1 MKKTILLSL
10 MASSLLAE
18 DDGVF
23 MSVGY
28 QIGEAAQ
35 MVKNTGE
42 IQKVSNA
49 YENLNNLL
57 TRYNELKQT
66 ASSTNSSTAQAVD
79 NLKESAS
86 RLKTTPNTANQ
97 AVSSALSSAVAM
109 WQVIASNLANNSL
122 PTDKYNEINTISQS
136 LQNTL
141 ENKNTANNNITI
153 ENDYEQLLTQA
164 STIISTLQ
172 SQCPGIDGG
181 NGKPWGI
188 NASGNACNIF
198 GSTFSAIN
206 SMINSAKKAAEQARR
221 TAPEGPN
228 QQSAFNSMINSAKK
242 AAEQARRTAPEGPN
256 QQSAF
261 TDADFTKNL
270 NQVSSVINDT
280 ISYLKGDNLAT
291 IYNTLQKTPDSK
303 GFHSLVS
310 RSSYSYSLNETK
322 YSEFQTT
329 TKEFGHN
336 PFRSVGLINSQSN
349 NGAMNGVG
357 VQLGYKQFFGKNKFF
372 GIRYYAFFDYNHA
385 YIKSNFFNSAS
396 NVFTYGA
403 GSDLLLNFINGGS
416 DKNRKVSFGIFGGI
430 ALAGTTWLNNQSANL
445 KITNSA
451 YSAKIN
457 NTNFQF
463 LFNTG
468 LRLQGIHHGV
478 ELGVKIPTINTN
490 YYSFMGAKL
499 AFRRLYSV
507 YFNYVLAY

>member
-10 MASSLLAE
+10 MVSSLLAE

-66 ASSTNSSTAQAVD
+66 ASNTNSSTAQAID
-79 NLKESAS
+79 NLKESAN
-86 RLKTTPNTANQ
+86 RLKTAPNTANQ
-97 AVSSALSSAVAM
+97 AVSSALSSAVGM
-109 WQVIASNLANNSL
+109 WQVIASNLANGTL
-122 PTDKYNEINTISQS
+122 PTSEYEKLKATSQS

-141 ENKNTANNNITI
+141 ENKNTANNNTTI
-153 ENDYEQLLTQA
+153 GNDYDQLLTQA
-164 STIISTLQ
+164 STIINTLQ
-172 SQCPGIDGG
+172 SQCPKIDGG

-198 GSTFSAIN
+198 GNTFNAIN
-206 SMINSAKKAAEQARR
+206 SMIDSAKKAAAESRR
-221 TAPEGPN
+221 TNDPSQDA
-228 QQSAFNSMINSAKK
+228 
-242 AAEQARRTAPEGPN
+242 N

-261 TDADFTKNL
+261 TDANFTKNL

-280 ISYLKGDNLAT
+280 ISYLKGENLET
-291 IYNTLQKTPDSK
+291 IYNTLQKTPGSK
-303 GFHSLVS
+303 GFQGLVS
-310 RSSYSYSLNETK
+310 RSSYSYSLNETQ

-329 TKEFGHN
+329 TKEFGNN

-372 GIRYYAFFDYNHA
+372 GIRYYTFFDYNHA

-403 GSDLLLNFINGGS
+403 GSDLLLNLINGGS
-416 DKNRKVSFGIFGGI
+416 NQNRKISFGIFGGI
-430 ALAGTTWLNNQSANL
+430 ALAGTTWLNSQFVNL
-445 KITNSA
+445 KTTTSIYN
-451 YSAKIN
+451 AKIN

>member
-66 ASSTNSSTAQAVD
+66 ASNTDSSTAQAID

-109 WQVIASNLANNSL
+109 WQVIASNLANGTL

-141 ENKNTANNNITI
+141 ENKNTANNNTTI
-153 ENDYEQLLTQA
+153 GNDYDQLLTQA
-164 STIISTLQ
+164 STIINTLQ

-198 GSTFSAIN
+198 GDTFNAIT
-206 SMINSAKKAAEQARR
+206 SMIDSAKKAAAESRR
-221 TAPEGPN
+221 TNDPSQN
-228 QQSAFNSMINSAKK
+228 
-242 AAEQARRTAPEGPN
+242 TN

-261 TDADFTKNL
+261 TDANFTKNL

-280 ISYLKGDNLAT
+280 ISYLKGENLAT
-291 IYNTLQKTPDSK
+291 IYNTLQKTPGSK
-303 GFHSLVS
+303 GFQSLVS
-310 RSSYSYSLNETK
+310 RSSYSYSLNETQ

-329 TKEFGHN
+329 TKEFGNN

-416 DKNRKVSFGIFGGI
+416 DKNRKISFGIFGGI
-430 ALAGTTWLNNQSANL
+430 ALAGTTWLNSQFVNL
-445 KITNSA
+445 KTTTSIYN
-451 YSAKIN
+451 AKIN

>member
-1 MKKTILLSL
+1 
-10 MASSLLAE
+10 MASSLFAE
-18 DDGVF
+18 NDGVF

-28 QIGEAAQ
+28 QIGEAVQ
-35 MVKNTGE
+35 QVKNTGE

-66 ASSTNSSTAQAVD
+66 ASNTNSSTTQAIN

-86 RLKTTPNTANQ
+86 RLKTTPNSANQ
-97 AVSSALSSAVAM
+97 AVSSALSSAVGM
-109 WQVIASNLANNSL
+109 WQVIASNLASGTL
-122 PTDKYNEINTISQS
+122 PTSEYNQINAISQL

-141 ENKNTANNNITI
+141 ENKNNDLTI
-153 ENDYEQLLTQA
+153 ANDYDQLLGQA
-164 STIISTLQ
+164 KTIISTLQ

-198 GSTFSAIN
+198 GNTFNAIT
-206 SMINSAKKAAEQARR
+206 SMIDSAKKAAAESRR
-221 TAPEGPN
+221 TDPSQGAN
-228 QQSAFNSMINSAKK
+228 Q
-242 AAEQARRTAPEGPN
+242 P
-256 QQSAF
+256 SAF
-261 TDADFTKNL
+261 TNPDFTKNL

-303 GFHSLVS
+303 GFQSLVS
-310 RSSYSYSLNETK
+310 RSSYSYSLNETQ

-430 ALAGTTWLNNQSANL
+430 ALAGTTWLNSQLVNL
-445 KITNSA
+445 KTTTSIYN
-451 YSAKIN
+451 AKIN

-468 LRLQGIHHGV
+468 LRLQGIHHGI

-499 AFRRLYSV
+499 AYRRLYSV

>member
-10 MASSLLAE
+10 MVSPLLAE
-18 DDGVF
+18 NDGVF

-28 QIGEAAQ
+28 QIGEAVQ
-35 MVKNTGE
+35 QVKNTGE

-66 ASSTNSSTAQAVD
+66 ASSTDSSTAQAID
-79 NLKESAS
+79 NLKESTS
-86 RLKTTPNTANQ
+86 RLKTTPNNANQ
-97 AVSSALSSAVAM
+97 AVSSALSSAVGM
-109 WQVIASNLANNSL
+109 WQVIASNLANGTLS
-122 PTDKYNEINTISQS
+122 TSEYNKINATSQL

-141 ENKNTANNNITI
+141 ENKNNDLTI
-153 ENDYEQLLTQA
+153 ANDYDHLLEQA
-164 STIISTLQ
+164 KTIINTLQ

-198 GSTFSAIN
+198 GNTFNAIN
-206 SMINSAKKAAEQARR
+206 SMIDSAKKAAAQSRR
-221 TAPEGPN
+221 TDPENPN
-228 QQSAFNSMINSAKK
+228 Q
-242 AAEQARRTAPEGPN
+242 P
-256 QQSAF
+256 SAF
-261 TDADFTKNL
+261 TNADFTKNL

-291 IYNTLQKTPDSK
+291 IYNTLQKTPNSK
-303 GFHSLVS
+303 GFQGLVS

-322 YSEFQTT
+322 YSQFQTT
-329 TKEFGHN
+329 TKEFGNN
-336 PFRSVGLINSQSN
+336 PFRSVGLINSQSD

-396 NVFTYGA
+396 NVFTYGT

-430 ALAGTTWLNNQSANL
+430 ALAGTTWLNSQFVNL
-445 KITNSA
+445 KTTTSIYN
-451 YSAKIN
+451 AKIN

-499 AFRRLYSV
+499 AYRRLYSV

>member
-1 MKKTILLSL
+1 MKKTILLPL
-10 MASSLLAE
+10 MVSSLLAE
-18 DDGVF
+18 NDGVF

-28 QIGEAAQ
+28 QIGEAVQ
-35 MVKNTGE
+35 QVKNTGE

-66 ASSTNSSTAQAVD
+66 ATNTNSSTTQAIN

-86 RLKTTPNTANQ
+86 RLKTTPNNANQ
-97 AVSSALSSAVAM
+97 AVSSALSSAVGM
-109 WQVIASNLANNSL
+109 WQVIASNLASGTL
-122 PTDKYNEINTISQS
+122 STSEYDKINAISQL

-141 ENKNTANNNITI
+141 ENKNTANNNTTI
-153 ENDYEQLLTQA
+153 DNDYDQLLTQA
-164 STIISTLQ
+164 STIINTLQ

-198 GSTFSAIN
+198 GNTFNAIN
-206 SMINSAKKAAEQARR
+206 SMIDSAKKAAEQARR
-221 TAPEGPN
+221 TSPENPN
-228 QQSAFNSMINSAKK
+228 Q
-242 AAEQARRTAPEGPN
+242 P
-256 QQSAF
+256 SAF
-261 TDADFTKNL
+261 TNADFNKNL

-310 RSSYSYSLNETK
+310 RSSYSYSINETQ

-468 LRLQGIHHGV
+468 LRLQGIHHGI

-499 AFRRLYSV
+499 AYRRLYSL
-507 YFNYVLAY
+507 YLNYVLAY

>member
-10 MASSLLAE
+10 MVSSLLAE

-66 ASSTNSSTAQAVD
+66 ASKTDSSTAQAID

-86 RLKTTPNTANQ
+86 RLKTTPNSANQ
-97 AVSSALSSAVAM
+97 AVSSALSSAVGM
-109 WQVIASNLANNSL
+109 WQVIASNLANGTL

-141 ENKNTANNNITI
+141 EKKNDLTI
-153 ENDYEQLLTQA
+153 GNDYDQLLTQA
-164 STIISTLQ
+164 STIINTLQ

-198 GSTFSAIN
+198 GNTFNAIN
-206 SMINSAKKAAEQARR
+206 SMIDSAKKAAAESRR
-221 TAPEGPN
+221 TDPEKP
-228 QQSAFNSMINSAKK
+228 
-242 AAEQARRTAPEGPN
+242 
-256 QQSAF
+256 SAF
-261 TDADFTKNL
+261 TNADFNKNL
-270 NQVSSVINDT
+270 NEVSSVINDT

-303 GFHSLVS
+303 GFQSLVS
-310 RSSYSYSLNETK
+310 RSSYSYSLNETQ

-329 TKEFGHN
+329 TKEFGLN

-357 VQLGYKQFFGKNKFF
+357 VQLGYKQFFGQNKFF

-416 DKNRKVSFGIFGGI
+416 DKNRKISFGIFGGI
-430 ALAGTTWLNNQSANL
+430 ALAGTTWLNSQFVNL
-445 KITNSA
+445 KTTTSIYN
-451 YSAKIN
+451 AKIN

>member
-18 DDGVF
+18 NDGVF

-28 QIGEAAQ
+28 QIGEAVQ

-66 ASSTNSSTAQAVD
+66 ASNTDSSTAQAIN

-97 AVSSALSSAVAM
+97 AVSSALSSAVGM

-122 PTDKYNEINTISQS
+122 STSEYEKLKATSQL

-141 ENKNTANNNITI
+141 ENKNDDLKI
-153 ENDYEQLLTQA
+153 ENDYDHLLTQA
-164 STIISTLQ
+164 STIINTLQ

-188 NASGNACNIF
+188 NASGNACTIF
-198 GSTFSAIN
+198 GNTFNAIN
-206 SMINSAKKAAEQARR
+206 SMIDSAKKAAEQARR
-221 TAPEGPN
+221 TDPESPN
-228 QQSAFNSMINSAKK
+228 QQSAFNN
-242 AAEQARRTAPEGPN
+242 
-256 QQSAF
+256 
-261 TDADFTKNL
+261 ADFNKNL

-280 ISYLKGDNLAT
+280 ISYLKGDNLET
-291 IYNTLQKTPDSK
+291 IYNAIQKTPNSK
-303 GFHSLVS
+303 GFQSLVS
-310 RSSYSYSLNETK
+310 RSSYSYSLNETQ
-322 YSEFQTT
+322 YSQFQTT

-372 GIRYYAFFDYNHA
+372 GIRYYGFFDYNYA

-468 LRLQGIHHGV
+468 FKASRDPSWH
-478 ELGVKIPTINTN
+478 
-490 YYSFMGAKL
+490 
-499 AFRRLYSV
+499 
-507 YFNYVLAY
+507 

>member
-66 ASSTNSSTAQAVD
+66 ASNTDSSTAQAID
-79 NLKESAS
+79 NLKESAN

-122 PTDKYNEINTISQS
+122 SASEYEKLKATSQL

-141 ENKNTANNNITI
+141 ENKNTANNNTTI
-153 ENDYEQLLTQA
+153 ENDYDQLLTQA
-164 STIISTLQ
+164 STIINTLQ

-198 GSTFSAIN
+198 GNTFNAIT
-206 SMINSAKKAAEQARR
+206 SMIDSAKKAAAQSRR
-221 TAPEGPN
+221 TNDPSQG
-228 QQSAFNSMINSAKK
+228 
-242 AAEQARRTAPEGPN
+242 TN

-261 TDADFTKNL
+261 TDANFTKNL

-280 ISYLKGDNLAT
+280 ISYLKGENLAT
-291 IYNTLQKTPDSK
+291 IYNTLQKTPGSK
-303 GFHSLVS
+303 GFQSLVS
-310 RSSYSYSLNETK
+310 RSSYSYSLNETQ

-403 GSDLLLNFINGGS
+403 GSDLLLNLINGGS
-416 DKNRKVSFGIFGGI
+416 NQNRKISFGIFGGI
-430 ALAGTTWLNNQSANL
+430 ALAGTTWLNSQFVNL
-445 KITNSA
+445 KTTTSIYN
-451 YSAKIN
+451 AKIN

>member
-10 MASSLLAE
+10 MASSLFAE
-18 DDGVF
+18 DDGAY

-28 QIGEAAQ
+28 QIGEATQ
-35 MVKNTGE
+35 MVENTGE

-66 ASSTNSSTAQAVD
+66 ASNTNSSTAQAID

-86 RLKTTPNTANQ
+86 RLKTTPNSANQ
-97 AVSSALSSAVAM
+97 AVSSALSSAVGM
-109 WQVIASNLANNSL
+109 WQVIASNLANGTLS
-122 PTDKYNEINTISQS
+122 TDKYNEINAISQV

-141 ENKNTANNNITI
+141 EKKNDLTI
-153 ENDYEQLLTQA
+153 GNDYDQLLTQA

-198 GSTFSAIN
+198 GNTFSAIT
-206 SMINSAKKAAEQARR
+206 SMIDSAKKAAADARR
-221 TAPEGPN
+221 TDPESP
-228 QQSAFNSMINSAKK
+228 S
-242 AAEQARRTAPEGPN
+242 

-261 TDADFTKNL
+261 TNADFNKNL

-291 IYNTLQKTPDSK
+291 IYNTLQKTPGSK
-303 GFHSLVS
+303 GFQSLVS
-310 RSSYSYSLNETK
+310 RSSYSYSLNETQ
-322 YSEFQTT
+322 YSQFQTT

-372 GIRYYAFFDYNHA
+372 GIRYYGFFDYNYA

-499 AFRRLYSV
+499 AYRRLYSL
-507 YFNYVLAY
+507 YLNYVLAY

>member
-1 MKKTILLSL
+1 MKKTILLPL

-18 DDGVF
+18 NDGVF

-28 QIGEAAQ
+28 QIGEAVQ
-35 MVKNTGE
+35 QVKNTGE

-66 ASSTNSSTAQAVD
+66 ASNTNSSTAQAID

-97 AVSSALSSAVAM
+97 AVSSALSSAVGM

-122 PTDKYNEINTISQS
+122 PTSEYNKINAISQL

-141 ENKNTANNNITI
+141 ENKNTANNNTTI
-153 ENDYEQLLTQA
+153 GNDYEYLLTQA
-164 STIISTLQ
+164 KTIISTLQ

-198 GSTFSAIN
+198 GNTFSAIN
-206 SMINSAKKAAEQARR
+206 SMIDSAKKAAEQARR
-221 TAPEGPN
+221 TSPE
-228 QQSAFNSMINSAKK
+228 SL
-242 AAEQARRTAPEGPN
+242 N

-261 TDADFTKNL
+261 TNADFNKNL

-291 IYNTLQKTPDSK
+291 IYNTLQKMPDSK
-303 GFHSLVS
+303 GFQSLVS
-310 RSSYSYSLNETK
+310 RSSYSYSLNETQ

-336 PFRSVGLINSQSN
+336 PFRSVGLINSQIN

-430 ALAGTTWLNNQSANL
+430 ALAGTTWLNSQLVNL
-445 KITNSA
+445 KTTTSIYNAIVIPSTKPNILNSKLPPKSLAITPLEA
-451 YSAKIN
+451 W
-457 NTNFQF
+457 
-463 LFNTG
+463 
-468 LRLQGIHHGV
+468 V
-478 ELGVKIPTINTN
+478 
-490 YYSFMGAKL
+490 
-499 AFRRLYSV
+499 
-507 YFNYVLAY
+507 

>member
-1 MKKTILLSL
+1 MKKTILLPL

-18 DDGVF
+18 NDGVF

-66 ASSTNSSTAQAVD
+66 ASSTDSSTTQAID

-86 RLKTTPNTANQ
+86 RLKTAPNTANQ
-97 AVSSALSSAVAM
+97 AVSSALSSAVGM
-109 WQVIASNLANNSL
+109 WQVIASNLANGTL
-122 PTDKYNEINTISQS
+122 PTSEYNKINAISQL

-141 ENKNTANNNITI
+141 ENKNTANNNTTI
-153 ENDYEQLLTQA
+153 DNDYDQLLGQA

-172 SQCPGIDGG
+172 SQCPSIDGG

-198 GSTFSAIN
+198 GNTFSAIN
-206 SMINSAKKAAEQARR
+206 SMIDSAKKAAAESRR
-221 TAPEGPN
+221 TNDPSQGAN
-228 QQSAFNSMINSAKK
+228 QQSAFNN
-242 AAEQARRTAPEGPN
+242 
-256 QQSAF
+256 
-261 TDADFTKNL
+261 ADFNKNL

-280 ISYLKGDNLAT
+280 ISYLKGENLET
-291 IYNTLQKTPDSK
+291 IYNTLQKTPGSK
-303 GFHSLVS
+303 GFQGLVS
-310 RSSYSYSLNETK
+310 RSSYSYSLNQTQ

-416 DKNRKVSFGIFGGI
+416 DKNRKISFGIFGGI
-430 ALAGTTWLNNQSANL
+430 ALAGTTWLNSQFVNL
-445 KITNSA
+445 KTTTSIYN
-451 YSAKIN
+451 AKIN

-499 AFRRLYSV
+499 AYRRLYSV

>member
-1 MKKTILLSL
+1 MKKTILLPL

-18 DDGVF
+18 NDGVF

-28 QIGEAAQ
+28 QIGEAVQ
-35 MVKNTGE
+35 QVKNTGE

-66 ASSTNSSTAQAVD
+66 ASNTDSSTAQAID

-86 RLKTTPNTANQ
+86 RLKTTPNSANQ
-97 AVSSALSSAVAM
+97 AVSSALSSAVGM
-109 WQVIASNLANNSL
+109 WQVVASNLASGTL
-122 PTDKYNEINTISQS
+122 STSEYDKINAISQL

-153 ENDYEQLLTQA
+153 DNDYEQLLTQA

-188 NASGNACNIF
+188 NASGNACTIF
-198 GSTFSAIN
+198 GNTFNAIN
-206 SMINSAKKAAEQARR
+206 SMIDSAKKAAEQARR
-221 TAPEGPN
+221 T
-228 QQSAFNSMINSAKK
+228 S
-242 AAEQARRTAPEGPN
+242 PEGPN

-261 TDADFTKNL
+261 TNADFNKNL

-303 GFHSLVS
+303 GFQSLVS
-310 RSSYSYSLNETK
+310 RSSYSYSLNETQ
-322 YSEFQTT
+322 YSQFQTT

-336 PFRSVGLINSQSN
+336 PFRSVGLINSQIN

-445 KITNSA
+445 KTTTSA

-499 AFRRLYSV
+499 TYRRLYSL
-507 YFNYVLAY
+507 YLNYVLAY

>member
-1 MKKTILLSL
+1 MKKTILLPL
-10 MASSLLAE
+10 MVSSLLAE
-18 DDGVF
+18 NDGVF

-28 QIGEAAQ
+28 QIGEAVQ
-35 MVKNTGE
+35 QVKNTGE
-42 IQKVSNA
+42 IQKISNA

-66 ASSTNSSTAQAVD
+66 ASNTNSSTAQAIN

-86 RLKTTPNTANQ
+86 RLKTTPNSANQ
-97 AVSSALSSAVAM
+97 AVSSALSSAVGM
-109 WQVIASNLANNSL
+109 WQVIASNLANGTL
-122 PTDKYNEINTISQS
+122 PTSEYNKINAISQV

-141 ENKNTANNNITI
+141 ENKNNDLKI
-153 ENDYEQLLTQA
+153 ENDYDHLLTQA
-164 STIISTLQ
+164 STIINTLQ

-188 NASGNACNIF
+188 NASGNACAIF
-198 GSTFSAIN
+198 GNTFNAIN
-206 SMINSAKKAAEQARR
+206 SMISSAKKAATDARR
-221 TAPEGPN
+221 IAPEGPN
-228 QQSAFNSMINSAKK
+228 Q
-242 AAEQARRTAPEGPN
+242 PN
-256 QQSAF
+256 AF
-261 TDADFTKNL
+261 TNADFNKNL

-310 RSSYSYSLNETK
+310 RSSYSYSLNETQ
-322 YSEFQTT
+322 YSQFQTT

-416 DKNRKVSFGIFGGI
+416 DKNRKISFGIFGGI

-499 AFRRLYSV
+499 AYRRLYSV
-507 YFNYVLAY
+507 YLNYVLAY

>member
-1 MKKTILLSL
+1 MKKTILLPL

-18 DDGVF
+18 NDGVF

-28 QIGEAAQ
+28 QIGEAVQ
-35 MVKNTGE
+35 QVKNTGE

-66 ASSTNSSTAQAVD
+66 ASNTDSSTAQAID

-97 AVSSALSSAVAM
+97 AVSQALSSAVGM
-109 WQVIASNLANNSL
+109 WQVIASNLASGTL
-122 PTDKYNEINTISQS
+122 PTNKYNEINAISQL

-141 ENKNTANNNITI
+141 ENKNNELTI
-153 ENDYEQLLTQA
+153 GNDYEHLLTQA
-164 STIISTLQ
+164 RTIISTLQ

-198 GSTFSAIN
+198 GNTFNAIN
-206 SMINSAKKAAEQARR
+206 SMIDSAKKAAADARR
-221 TAPEGPN
+221 TSPESPN
-228 QQSAFNSMINSAKK
+228 Q
-242 AAEQARRTAPEGPN
+242 PN
-256 QQSAF
+256 AF
-261 TDADFTKNL
+261 TNADFNKNL

-303 GFHSLVS
+303 GFQSLVS
-310 RSSYSYSLNETK
+310 RSSYSYSLNETQ
-322 YSEFQTT
+322 YSQFQTT

-372 GIRYYAFFDYNHA
+372 GIRYYGFFDYNHA

-499 AFRRLYSV
+499 AYRRLYSV

>member
-10 MASSLLAE
+10 VASSLFAE
-18 DDGVF
+18 NDGVF

-42 IQKVSNA
+42 IQKLSDT
-49 YENLNNLL
+49 YENLDNLL

-66 ASSTNSSTAQAVD
+66 ATNTDSSTTQAIN
-79 NLKESAS
+79 NLKQSAD

-97 AVSSALSSAVAM
+97 AVSSALSSAVGM
-109 WQVIASNLANNSL
+109 WQVIASNLASGTL
-122 PTDKYNEINTISQS
+122 STSEYDKINAISQL

-141 ENKNTANNNITI
+141 ENKNNELTI
-153 ENDYEQLLTQA
+153 ANDYDQLLTQA
-164 STIISTLQ
+164 KTIITTLQ
-172 SQCPGIDGG
+172 SQCPGVDGG
-181 NGKPWGI
+181 NGTPWGI
-188 NASGNACNIF
+188 NTSGNACNIF
-198 GSTFSAIN
+198 GNTFNAIN
-206 SMINSAKKAAEQARR
+206 SMINSAKEAAAQSRR
-221 TAPEGPN
+221 TDPENPN
-228 QQSAFNSMINSAKK
+228 TPTAIN
-242 AAEQARRTAPEGPN
+242 
-256 QQSAF
+256 
-261 TDADFTKNL
+261 ADFTKNL

-280 ISYLKGDNLAT
+280 ISYLKGDNLET
-291 IYNTLQKTPDSK
+291 IYNTIQKSPNSK
-303 GFHSLVS
+303 GFQSLVS
-310 RSSYSYSLNETK
+310 RSSYSYSLNETQ
-322 YSEFQTT
+322 YSQFQTT

-336 PFRSVGLINSQSN
+336 PFRSVGLINSQTN

-416 DKNRKVSFGIFGGI
+416 DRNRKISFGIFGGI
-430 ALAGTTWLNNQSANL
+430 ALAGTTWLNSQFVNL
-445 KITNSA
+445 KTTTNI

-468 LRLQGIHHGV
+468 LRLQGIHHGI

-490 YYSFMGAKL
+490 YYSFLGAKL
-499 AFRRLYSV
+499 AYRRLYSV
-507 YFNYVLAY
+507 YLNYVLAY

>member
-10 MASSLLAE
+10 MVSSLLAE
-18 DDGVF
+18 DDGAF

-28 QIGEAAQ
+28 QIGEAVQ

-66 ASSTNSSTAQAVD
+66 ASNTDSSTAQAID
-79 NLKESAS
+79 NLEKSAS

-97 AVSSALSSAVAM
+97 AVSSALSSAVGM

-122 PTDKYNEINTISQS
+122 STSEYEKLKATSQL

-141 ENKNTANNNITI
+141 ENKNTADNNLTI
-153 ENDYEQLLTQA
+153 GNDYDQLLTQA
-164 STIISTLQ
+164 STIINTLQ

-188 NASGNACNIF
+188 NASGNACSIF
-198 GSTFSAIN
+198 GNTFSAIT
-206 SMINSAKKAAEQARR
+206 SMIDSAKKAAAEARR
-221 TAPEGPN
+221 TSPENPN
-228 QQSAFNSMINSAKK
+228 QQSASPVIDTN
-242 AAEQARRTAPEGPN
+242 
-256 QQSAF
+256 F
-261 TDADFTKNL
+261 TNNL
-270 NQVSSVINDT
+270 NQVSSVIEKT
-280 ISYLKGDNLAT
+280 ISYLKGDNLET
-291 IYNTLQKTPDSK
+291 IYNTIQKTPNSK
-303 GFHSLVS
+303 GFQSLVS
-310 RSSYSYSLNETK
+310 RSSYSYSLNETQ
-322 YSEFQTT
+322 YSQFQTT

-372 GIRYYAFFDYNHA
+372 GIRYYGFFDYNYA

-416 DKNRKVSFGIFGGI
+416 DRNRKVSFGIFGGI

-468 LRLQGIHHGV
+468 LRLQGIHHGI

-499 AFRRLYSV
+499 AYRRLYSL
-507 YFNYVLAY
+507 YLNYVLAY

>member
-10 MASSLLAE
+10 MVSSLLAE
-18 DDGVF
+18 NDGVF

-28 QIGEAAQ
+28 QIGEAVQ
-35 MVKNTGE
+35 QVKNTGE

-66 ASSTNSSTAQAVD
+66 ASNTNSSTAQAID

-97 AVSSALSSAVAM
+97 AVSSALSSAVGM
-109 WQVIASNLANNSL
+109 WQVVASNLANNSL
-122 PTDKYNEINTISQS
+122 PTNKYNEINAISQL

-141 ENKNTANNNITI
+141 ENKNNELTI
-153 ENDYEQLLTQA
+153 GNDYEHLLTQA

-188 NASGNACNIF
+188 NASGNACAIF
-198 GSTFSAIN
+198 GNTFSAIT
-206 SMINSAKKAAEQARR
+206 SMIDSAKKAAEQARR
-221 TAPEGPN
+221 TNPEGPN
-228 QQSAFNSMINSAKK
+228 QPS
-242 AAEQARRTAPEGPN
+242 T
-256 QQSAF
+256 F
-261 TDADFTKNL
+261 TNADFTKNL
-270 NQVSSVINDT
+270 NQVSSVIDDT

-303 GFHSLVS
+303 GFQGLVS

-322 YSEFQTT
+322 YSQFQTT

-336 PFRSVGLINSQSN
+336 PFRSVGLINSQIN

-430 ALAGTTWLNNQSANL
+430 ALAGTTWLNSQFVNL
-445 KITNSA
+445 KTTTSIYN
-451 YSAKIN
+451 AKIN

-499 AFRRLYSV
+499 AYRRLYSV
-507 YFNYVLAY
+507 YLNYVLAY

>member
-1 MKKTILLSL
+1 MKKTILLFL

-18 DDGVF
+18 NDGVF

-28 QIGEAAQ
+28 QIGEAVQ
-35 MVKNTGE
+35 QVKNTGE

-66 ASSTNSSTAQAVD
+66 ASNTNSSTAQAID

-86 RLKTTPNTANQ
+86 RLKTTPNSANQ
-97 AVSSALSSAVAM
+97 AVSSALSSAVGM
-109 WQVIASNLANNSL
+109 WQVIASNLASGTL
-122 PTDKYNEINTISQS
+122 PTNKYNEINAISQL

-141 ENKNTANNNITI
+141 ENKNNELTI
-153 ENDYEQLLTQA
+153 ENDYEHLLTQA

-188 NASGNACNIF
+188 NASGNACAIF
-198 GSTFSAIN
+198 GNTFNAIT
-206 SMINSAKKAAEQARR
+206 SMIDSAKKAAAEARR
-221 TAPEGPN
+221 TSPDN
-228 QQSAFNSMINSAKK
+228 QNTPTAIN
-242 AAEQARRTAPEGPN
+242 P
-256 QQSAF
+256 
-261 TDADFTKNL
+261 DFTKNL

-291 IYNTLQKTPDSK
+291 IYNTLQKTPGSK

-310 RSSYSYSLNETK
+310 RSSYSYSLNETQ
-322 YSEFQTT
+322 YSQFQTT

-372 GIRYYAFFDYNHA
+372 GIRYYGFFDYNYA

-499 AFRRLYSV
+499 AYRRLYSV

>member
-66 ASSTNSSTAQAVD
+66 ASNTNSSTAQAID
-79 NLKESAS
+79 NLKESAN
-86 RLKTTPNTANQ
+86 RLKTTPNSANQ

-122 PTDKYNEINTISQS
+122 PTSEYEKLNTISQS

-141 ENKNTANNNITI
+141 NKNNNTTI
-153 ENDYEQLLTQA
+153 DNDASKLLDDA
-164 STIISTLQ
+164 KTIISTLQ

-198 GSTFSAIN
+198 GNTFNAIT
-206 SMINSAKKAAEQARR
+206 SMIDSAKKAAEQFRR
-221 TAPEGPN
+221 TDPEKPN
-228 QQSAFNSMINSAKK
+228 Q
-242 AAEQARRTAPEGPN
+242 PN
-256 QQSAF
+256 TF
-261 TDADFTKNL
+261 TNADFNKNL

-280 ISYLKGDNLAT
+280 ISYLKGENLAA
-291 IYNTLQKTPDSK
+291 IYNTLQKTPGSK
-303 GFHSLVS
+303 GFQSLVS
-310 RSSYSYSLNETK
+310 RSSYSYSLNETQ

-416 DKNRKVSFGIFGGI
+416 DKNRKISFGIFGGI
-430 ALAGTTWLNNQSANL
+430 ALAGTTWLNSQFVNL
-445 KITNSA
+445 KTTTSIYN
-451 YSAKIN
+451 AKIN

>member
-18 DDGVF
+18 NDGVF

-66 ASSTNSSTAQAVD
+66 ASSTNSSTAQAIN
-79 NLKESAS
+79 NLKESAN

-109 WQVIASNLANNSL
+109 WQVIASNLANGTL
-122 PTDKYNEINTISQS
+122 PTNEYEKINTISQS

-141 ENKNTANNNITI
+141 ENKNTANNNTTI
-153 ENDYEQLLTQA
+153 DNDASKLLDDA
-164 STIISTLQ
+164 KTIINTLQ

-198 GSTFSAIN
+198 GNTFNAIT
-206 SMINSAKKAAEQARR
+206 SMIDSAKKVAAEARR
-221 TAPEGPN
+221 TDPSQPN
-228 QQSAFNSMINSAKK
+228 QPS
-242 AAEQARRTAPEGPN
+242 T
-256 QQSAF
+256 F

-280 ISYLKGDNLAT
+280 ISYLKGENLAT
-291 IYNTLQKTPDSK
+291 IYNTLQKTPGSK
-303 GFHSLVS
+303 GFQSLVS
-310 RSSYSYSLNETK
+310 RSSYSYSLNETQ

-329 TKEFGHN
+329 TKEFGNN

-416 DKNRKVSFGIFGGI
+416 DKNRKISFGIFGGI
-430 ALAGTTWLNNQSANL
+430 ALAGTTWLNSQSMNL
-445 KITNSA
+445 KTTTSIYN
-451 YSAKIN
+451 AKIN

>member
-1 MKKTILLSL
+1 MKKTILLPL

-18 DDGVF
+18 NDGVF

-28 QIGEAAQ
+28 QIGEAVQ
-35 MVKNTGE
+35 QVKNTGE

-66 ASSTNSSTAQAVD
+66 ASNTNSSTAQAID
-79 NLKESAS
+79 NLKESAK

-97 AVSSALSSAVAM
+97 AVSSALSSAVGM
-109 WQVIASNLANNSL
+109 WQVIASNLANGTL
-122 PTDKYNEINTISQS
+122 PTSEYNQINAISQV

-141 ENKNTANNNITI
+141 ENKNNNLTI
-153 ENDYEQLLTQA
+153 GNDYEHLLTQA
-164 STIISTLQ
+164 STIINTLQ

-198 GSTFSAIN
+198 GNTFNAIN
-206 SMINSAKKAAEQARR
+206 SMINSAKKAAADARR
-221 TAPEGPN
+221 TSPESPN
-228 QQSAFNSMINSAKK
+228 QQN
-242 AAEQARRTAPEGPN
+242 
-256 QQSAF
+256 AF
-261 TDADFTKNL
+261 TNADFNKNL

-303 GFHSLVS
+303 GFQSLVS
-310 RSSYSYSLNETK
+310 RSSYSYSLNETQ
-322 YSEFQTT
+322 YSQFQTT

-430 ALAGTTWLNNQSANL
+430 ALAGTTWLNSQSANL

>member
-66 ASSTNSSTAQAVD
+66 ASNTDSSTAQAID

-86 RLKTTPNTANQ
+86 RLKTTPNSANQ

-109 WQVIASNLANNSL
+109 WQVIASNLANGTL

-141 ENKNTANNNITI
+141 ENKNNDLTI
-153 ENDYEQLLTQA
+153 GNDYDHLLTQA
-164 STIISTLQ
+164 STIINTLQ

-198 GSTFSAIN
+198 GNTFSAIN
-206 SMINSAKKAAEQARR
+206 SMIDSAKKAAKESRR
-221 TAPEGPN
+221 TDPEKPN
-228 QQSAFNSMINSAKK
+228 Q
-242 AAEQARRTAPEGPN
+242 PN
-256 QQSAF
+256 AF
-261 TDADFTKNL
+261 TNADFNKNL
-270 NQVSSVINDT
+270 NEVSSVINDT

-303 GFHSLVS
+303 GFQSLVS
-310 RSSYSYSLNETK
+310 RSSYSYSLNETQ

-329 TKEFGHN
+329 TKEFGLN

-416 DKNRKVSFGIFGGI
+416 DKNRKISFGIFGGI
-430 ALAGTTWLNNQSANL
+430 ALAGTTWLNSQFVNL
-445 KITNSA
+445 KTTTSIYN
-451 YSAKIN
+451 AKIN

>member
-66 ASSTNSSTAQAVD
+66 ASNTNSSTAQAID
-79 NLKESAS
+79 NLKESAN

-97 AVSSALSSAVAM
+97 AVSSALSSAVGM
-109 WQVIASNLANNSL
+109 WQVVASNLANNSL
-122 PTDKYNEINTISQS
+122 PTSEYNKINTISQL

-141 ENKNTANNNITI
+141 ENKNNELTI
-153 ENDYEQLLTQA
+153 GNDYDQLLTQA
-164 STIISTLQ
+164 RTIISTLQ

-188 NASGNACNIF
+188 NASGNACTIF
-198 GSTFSAIN
+198 GNTFSAIN
-206 SMINSAKKAAEQARR
+206 SMIDSAKKAAEQARR
-221 TAPEGPN
+221 TGPEDPN
-228 QQSAFNSMINSAKK
+228 QPNTFTNTDFN
-242 AAEQARRTAPEGPN
+242 
-256 QQSAF
+256 
-261 TDADFTKNL
+261 KNL

-280 ISYLKGDNLAT
+280 ISYLKGENLAT
-291 IYNTLQKTPDSK
+291 IYNTLQKTPGSK
-303 GFHSLVS
+303 GFQSLVS

-329 TKEFGHN
+329 TKEFGNN

-416 DKNRKVSFGIFGGI
+416 DKNRKISFGIFGGI
-430 ALAGTTWLNNQSANL
+430 ALAGTTWLNSQSANL

>member
-10 MASSLLAE
+10 MVSSLLAE

-66 ASSTNSSTAQAVD
+66 ASNTNSSTAQAID

-97 AVSSALSSAVAM
+97 AVSSALSSAVGM

-122 PTDKYNEINTISQS
+122 PINEYEKINTISQL

-141 ENKNTANNNITI
+141 ENKNNELTI
-153 ENDYEQLLTQA
+153 GNDYEHLLTQA

-172 SQCPGIDGG
+172 NQCPGIDGG

-198 GSTFSAIN
+198 GNTFNAIT
-206 SMINSAKKAAEQARR
+206 SMIDSAKKAAAQSRR
-221 TAPEGPN
+221 TDPKNPN
-228 QQSAFNSMINSAKK
+228 KQNTFTNTDFN
-242 AAEQARRTAPEGPN
+242 
-256 QQSAF
+256 
-261 TDADFTKNL
+261 KNL

-280 ISYLKGDNLAT
+280 ISYLKGENLAT
-291 IYNTLQKTPDSK
+291 IYNTLQKTPGSK
-303 GFHSLVS
+303 GFQGLVS

-322 YSEFQTT
+322 YSQFQTT
-329 TKEFGHN
+329 TKEFGNN

-416 DKNRKVSFGIFGGI
+416 NQNRKISFGIFGGI
-430 ALAGTTWLNNQSANL
+430 ALAGTTWLNSQFVNL
-445 KITNSA
+445 KTTTSIYN
-451 YSAKIN
+451 AKIN

>member
-10 MASSLLAE
+10 MASSLFAE
-18 DDGVF
+18 NDGVF

-28 QIGEAAQ
+28 QIGEAVQ
-35 MVKNTGE
+35 QVKNTGE

-66 ASSTNSSTAQAVD
+66 ASNTNSSTAQAID

-86 RLKTTPNTANQ
+86 RLKTTPNSANQ
-97 AVSSALSSAVAM
+97 AVSSALSSAVGM
-109 WQVIASNLANNSL
+109 WQVVASNLASGTL
-122 PTDKYNEINTISQS
+122 PTDKYNEINAISQL

-141 ENKNTANNNITI
+141 ENKNNDLKI
-153 ENDYEQLLTQA
+153 ENDYDHLLTQA

-172 SQCPGIDGG
+172 SQCPGIDGS

-188 NASGNACNIF
+188 NANGNACAIF
-198 GSTFSAIN
+198 GNTFSAIN
-206 SMINSAKKAAEQARR
+206 SMIDSAKKAAAEARR
-221 TAPEGPN
+221 TSPENPN
-228 QQSAFNSMINSAKK
+228 Q
-242 AAEQARRTAPEGPN
+242 PN
-256 QQSAF
+256 AF
-261 TDADFTKNL
+261 TNADFNKNL

-280 ISYLKGDNLAT
+280 ISYLKGDNLET

-310 RSSYSYSLNETK
+310 RSSYSYSLNETQ
-322 YSEFQTT
+322 YSQFQTT

-416 DKNRKVSFGIFGGI
+416 DKNRKISFGIFGGI
-430 ALAGTTWLNNQSANL
+430 ALAGTTWLNSQFMNL
-445 KITNSA
+445 KTTTSIYN
-451 YSAKIN
+451 AKIN

-499 AFRRLYSV
+499 AYRRLYSV
-507 YFNYVLAY
+507 YFNYILAY

>member
-10 MASSLLAE
+10 MVSSLLAE

-28 QIGEAAQ
+28 QIGEAVQ
-35 MVKNTGE
+35 QVKNTGE

-66 ASSTNSSTAQAVD
+66 ASNTDSSTTQAID

-86 RLKTTPNTANQ
+86 RLKTTPNSTNQ
-97 AVSSALSSAVAM
+97 AVSQALSSAVGM
-109 WQVIASNLANNSL
+109 WQVIASNLASGTL
-122 PTDKYNEINTISQS
+122 PADKYNQINAISQL

-141 ENKNTANNNITI
+141 ENKNNDLKI
-153 ENDYEQLLTQA
+153 ENDYDQLLTQA
-164 STIISTLQ
+164 RTIITTLQ

-188 NASGNACNIF
+188 NANGNACTIF
-198 GSTFSAIN
+198 GSTFSAIT
-206 SMINSAKKAAEQARR
+206 SMIDSAKKAAANARR
-221 TAPEGPN
+221 TSPESLSQPN
-228 QQSAFNSMINSAKK
+228 
-242 AAEQARRTAPEGPN
+242 
-256 QQSAF
+256 AF
-261 TDADFTKNL
+261 TNADFNKNL

-291 IYNTLQKTPDSK
+291 IYNTLQKTPGSK
-303 GFHSLVS
+303 GFQSLVS
-310 RSSYSYSLNETK
+310 RSSYSYSLNETQ
-322 YSEFQTT
+322 YSQFQTT

-416 DKNRKVSFGIFGGI
+416 DKNRKISFGIFGGI

-445 KITNSA
+445 KITNSI

>member
-66 ASSTNSSTAQAVD
+66 ASNTDSSTAQAID

-97 AVSSALSSAVAM
+97 AVSSALSSAVGM
-109 WQVIASNLANNSL
+109 WQVIASNLANGTL
-122 PTDKYNEINTISQS
+122 PTDKYNQINATSQL

-141 ENKNTANNNITI
+141 ENKNNDLTI
-153 ENDYEQLLTQA
+153 ANDYEQLLTQA

-188 NASGNACNIF
+188 NANGNACNIF
-198 GSTFSAIN
+198 GNTFNAIT
-206 SMINSAKKAAEQARR
+206 SMIDSAKKAAAQSRR
-221 TAPEGPN
+221 TDPN
-228 QQSAFNSMINSAKK
+228 Q
-242 AAEQARRTAPEGPN
+242 PN
-256 QQSAF
+256 AF
-261 TDADFTKNL
+261 TNADFNKNL

-280 ISYLKGDNLAT
+280 ISYLKGENLAT
-291 IYNTLQKTPDSK
+291 IYNTLQKTPGSK
-303 GFHSLVS
+303 GFQSLVS
-310 RSSYSYSLNETK
+310 RSSYSYSLNETQ

-329 TKEFGHN
+329 TKEFGNN

-430 ALAGTTWLNNQSANL
+430 ALAGTTWLNSQSANL

>member
-66 ASSTNSSTAQAVD
+66 ASNTDSSTAQAID

-86 RLKTTPNTANQ
+86 RLKTTPNSANQ

-109 WQVIASNLANNSL
+109 WQVIASNLANGTL

-141 ENKNTANNNITI
+141 ENKNTANNNTTI
-153 ENDYEQLLTQA
+153 ENDYDQLLTQA
-164 STIISTLQ
+164 STIINTLQ

-198 GSTFSAIN
+198 GNTFNAIN
-206 SMINSAKKAAEQARR
+206 SMIDSAKKAAAQSRR
-221 TAPEGPN
+221 TDPSQPN
-228 QQSAFNSMINSAKK
+228 Q
-242 AAEQARRTAPEGPN
+242 PN
-256 QQSAF
+256 TF
-261 TDADFTKNL
+261 TDTNFTKNL

-280 ISYLKGDNLAT
+280 ISYLKGENLAT
-291 IYNTLQKTPDSK
+291 IYNTLQKTPGSK
-303 GFHSLVS
+303 GFQSLVS
-310 RSSYSYSLNETK
+310 RSSYSYSLNETQ

-329 TKEFGHN
+329 TKEFGNN

-416 DKNRKVSFGIFGGI
+416 NQNRKISFGIFGGI
-430 ALAGTTWLNNQSANL
+430 ALAGTTWLNSQFVNL
-445 KITNSA
+445 KTTTSIYN
-451 YSAKIN
+451 AKIN

>member
-18 DDGVF
+18 NDGVF

-28 QIGEAAQ
+28 QIGEAVQ
-35 MVKNTGE
+35 QVKNTGE

-66 ASSTNSSTAQAVD
+66 ASNTDSSTTQAID

-86 RLKTTPNTANQ
+86 RLKTTPNSANQ
-97 AVSSALSSAVAM
+97 AVSSALSSAVGM
-109 WQVIASNLANNSL
+109 WQVIASNLANGTLS
-122 PTDKYNEINTISQS
+122 TSEYDKINAISQV

-141 ENKNTANNNITI
+141 ENKNNELTI
-153 ENDYEQLLTQA
+153 GNDYEHLLTQA
-164 STIISTLQ
+164 STIINTLQ

-198 GSTFSAIN
+198 DNTFNAIN
-206 SMINSAKKAAEQARR
+206 SMINSAKEAAKQSRR
-221 TAPEGPN
+221 TDPENPN
-228 QQSAFNSMINSAKK
+228 Q
-242 AAEQARRTAPEGPN
+242 P
-256 QQSAF
+256 SAF
-261 TDADFTKNL
+261 TNADFTKNL

-280 ISYLKGDNLAT
+280 ISYLKGDNLET
-291 IYNTLQKTPDSK
+291 IYNTLQKTPGSK

-310 RSSYSYSLNETK
+310 RSSYSYSLNETQ
-322 YSEFQTT
+322 YSQFQTT

-445 KITNSA
+445 KTTNSA

-499 AFRRLYSV
+499 AYRRLYSV

>member
-10 MASSLLAE
+10 MVSPLLAE
-18 DDGVF
+18 NDGVF

-66 ASSTNSSTAQAVD
+66 ASNTNSSTAQAIS

-97 AVSSALSSAVAM
+97 AVSSALSSTVGM
-109 WQVIASNLANNSL
+109 WQVIASNLANSSL
-122 PTDKYNEINTISQS
+122 PTNKYNEINAISQL

-141 ENKNTANNNITI
+141 ENKNNNLTI
-153 ENDYEQLLTQA
+153 DNDASKLLDDA
-164 STIISTLQ
+164 KTIISTLQ

-188 NASGNACNIF
+188 NASGNACTIF
-198 GSTFSAIN
+198 GNTFNAIN
-206 SMINSAKKAAEQARR
+206 SMIDSAKKAAAEARR
-221 TAPEGPN
+221 TDPENPN
-228 QQSAFNSMINSAKK
+228 Q
-242 AAEQARRTAPEGPN
+242 P
-256 QQSAF
+256 SAF
-261 TDADFTKNL
+261 TNADFTKNL

-291 IYNTLQKTPDSK
+291 IYNTIQKTPNSK
-303 GFHSLVS
+303 GFQGLVS
-310 RSSYSYSLNETK
+310 RSSYSYSLNETQ
-322 YSEFQTT
+322 YSQFQTT

-336 PFRSVGLINSQSN
+336 PFRSVGLINSQSD

-430 ALAGTTWLNNQSANL
+430 ALAGTTWLNSQFVNL
-445 KITNSA
+445 KTTTSI

-499 AFRRLYSV
+499 AYRRLYSV
-507 YFNYVLAY
+507 YLNYVLAY

>member
-66 ASSTNSSTAQAVD
+66 ASNTNSSTAQAIN
-79 NLKESAS
+79 NLKESAN
-86 RLKTTPNTANQ
+86 RLKTTPNNANQ

-109 WQVIASNLANNSL
+109 WQVIASNLANGTLS
-122 PTDKYNEINTISQS
+122 TSEYNKINTISQS

-141 ENKNTANNNITI
+141 ENKNTANNNTTI
-153 ENDYEQLLTQA
+153 DNDYDQLLTQA

-188 NASGNACNIF
+188 NANGNACNIF
-198 GSTFSAIN
+198 GNTFSAIT
-206 SMINSAKKAAEQARR
+206 SMIDSAKKAAEQSRR
-221 TAPEGPN
+221 TGPSQPN
-228 QQSAFNSMINSAKK
+228 Q
-242 AAEQARRTAPEGPN
+242 PN
-256 QQSAF
+256 TF
-261 TDADFTKNL
+261 TDADFNKNL

-280 ISYLKGDNLAT
+280 ISYLKGENLAT
-291 IYNTLQKTPDSK
+291 IYNTLQKTPGSK
-303 GFHSLVS
+303 GFQSLVS

-403 GSDLLLNFINGGS
+403 GSDLLLNLINGGS
-416 DKNRKVSFGIFGGI
+416 NQNRKVSFGIFGGI
-430 ALAGTTWLNNQSANL
+430 ALAGTTWLNSQFVNL
-445 KITNSA
+445 KTTTSIYN
-451 YSAKIN
+451 AKIN

>member
-66 ASSTNSSTAQAVD
+66 ASNTNSSTAQAID
-79 NLKESAS
+79 NLKESAN

-122 PTDKYNEINTISQS
+122 PTSEYEKLKATSQL

-141 ENKNTANNNITI
+141 ENKNTANNNTTI
-153 ENDYEQLLTQA
+153 GNDYDHLLGQA

-198 GSTFSAIN
+198 GNTFNAIT
-206 SMINSAKKAAEQARR
+206 SMIDSAKKAAEQSRR
-221 TAPEGPN
+221 TEPN
-228 QQSAFNSMINSAKK
+228 Q
-242 AAEQARRTAPEGPN
+242 PN
-256 QQSAF
+256 QPNTF
-261 TDADFTKNL
+261 TDADFNKNL

-280 ISYLKGDNLAT
+280 ISYLKGENLET
-291 IYNTLQKTPDSK
+291 IYNTLQKTPGSK
-303 GFHSLVS
+303 GFQSLVS
-310 RSSYSYSLNETK
+310 RSSYSYSLNETQ

-372 GIRYYAFFDYNHA
+372 GIRYYTFFDYNHA

-416 DKNRKVSFGIFGGI
+416 NQNRKISFGIFGGI
-430 ALAGTTWLNNQSANL
+430 ALAGTTWLNSQSVNL
-445 KITNSA
+445 KTTTSIYN
-451 YSAKIN
+451 AKIN

>member
-18 DDGVF
+18 NDGVF

-28 QIGEAAQ
+28 QIGEAVQ
-35 MVKNTGE
+35 QVKNTGE

-66 ASSTNSSTAQAVD
+66 ASNTNSSTAQAID

-86 RLKTTPNTANQ
+86 RLKTTPNSANQ
-97 AVSSALSSAVAM
+97 AVSSALSSAVGM
-109 WQVIASNLANNSL
+109 WQVIASNLASGTL
-122 PTDKYNEINTISQS
+122 PTSEYNEINAISQL

-141 ENKNTANNNITI
+141 ENKNNDLKI
-153 ENDYEQLLTQA
+153 ENDYDQLLTQA
-164 STIISTLQ
+164 RTIITTLQ

-188 NASGNACNIF
+188 NASGNACAIF
-198 GSTFSAIN
+198 GSTFNAIN
-206 SMINSAKKAAEQARR
+206 SMIDSAKKAAAEARR
-221 TAPEGPN
+221 TDPESPN
-228 QQSAFNSMINSAKK
+228 QTN
-242 AAEQARRTAPEGPN
+242 T
-256 QQSAF
+256 F
-261 TDADFTKNL
+261 TNADFNKNL
-270 NQVSSVINDT
+270 NQVSSVINNT

-310 RSSYSYSLNETK
+310 RSSYSYSLNETQ

-396 NVFTYGA
+396 NVFTYGV

-430 ALAGTTWLNNQSANL
+430 ALAGTTWLNSQSANL

-451 YSAKIN
+451 YSTKIN

>member
-10 MASSLLAE
+10 MVSSLLAE
-18 DDGVF
+18 NDGVF

-28 QIGEAAQ
+28 QIGEAVQ
-35 MVKNTGE
+35 QVKNTGE

-66 ASSTNSSTAQAVD
+66 ASNTDSSTAQAID

-86 RLKTTPNTANQ
+86 RLKTTPNSANQ
-97 AVSSALSSAVAM
+97 AVSSALSSAVGM
-109 WQVIASNLANNSL
+109 WQVIASNLASGTL
-122 PTDKYNEINTISQS
+122 STSEYNKINAISQL

-141 ENKNTANNNITI
+141 ENKNNNLTI
-153 ENDYEQLLTQA
+153 ENDYDQLLTQA
-164 STIISTLQ
+164 STIINTLQ
-172 SQCPGIDGG
+172 SQCPSVDGG

-198 GSTFSAIN
+198 GNTFNAIN
-206 SMINSAKKAAEQARR
+206 SMIDSAKKAAKEARR
-221 TAPEGPN
+221 TAPEGL
-228 QQSAFNSMINSAKK
+228 
-242 AAEQARRTAPEGPN
+242 N

-261 TDADFTKNL
+261 TNADFNKNL

-280 ISYLKGDNLAT
+280 ISYLKGDNLET

-303 GFHSLVS
+303 GFQSLVS
-310 RSSYSYSLNETK
+310 RSSYSYSLNETQ
-322 YSEFQTT
+322 YSQFQTT

-416 DKNRKVSFGIFGGI
+416 DKNRKISFGIFGGI
-430 ALAGTTWLNNQSANL
+430 ALAGTTWLNSQLVNL
-445 KITNSA
+445 KTTTSIYN
-451 YSAKIN
+451 AKIN

-499 AFRRLYSV
+499 AYRRLYSV

>member
-10 MASSLLAE
+10 MASSLFAE
-18 DDGVF
+18 DDGAF

-66 ASSTNSSTAQAVD
+66 ASNTNSSTAQAID

-97 AVSSALSSAVAM
+97 AVSSALSSAVGM

-122 PTDKYNEINTISQS
+122 STSEYEKLKAISQL

-141 ENKNTANNNITI
+141 ENKNNNLTI
-153 ENDYEQLLTQA
+153 GNDYEYLLTQA
-164 STIISTLQ
+164 STIITTLQ

-198 GSTFSAIN
+198 GNTFSAIT
-206 SMINSAKKAAEQARR
+206 SMIDSAKKAAAEARR

-228 QQSAFNSMINSAKK
+228 QQN
-242 AAEQARRTAPEGPN
+242 
-256 QQSAF
+256 AF
-261 TDADFTKNL
+261 TNADFNKNL

-280 ISYLKGDNLAT
+280 ISYLKGDNLET
-291 IYNTLQKTPDSK
+291 IYNTIQKTPNSK
-303 GFHSLVS
+303 GFQSLVS
-310 RSSYSYSLNETK
+310 RSSYSYSLNETQ
-322 YSEFQTT
+322 YSQFQTT

-372 GIRYYAFFDYNHA
+372 GIRYYGFFDYNYA

-416 DKNRKVSFGIFGGI
+416 DRNRKVSFGIFGGI

-468 LRLQGIHHGV
+468 LRLQGIHHGI

-499 AFRRLYSV
+499 AYRRLYSL
-507 YFNYVLAY
+507 YLNYVLAY

>member
-10 MASSLLAE
+10 MASSLFAE
-18 DDGVF
+18 DDGAF

-66 ASSTNSSTAQAVD
+66 ASNTNSSTAQAID

-97 AVSSALSSAVAM
+97 AVSSALSSAVGM
-109 WQVIASNLANNSL
+109 WQVIASNLASGTL
-122 PTDKYNEINTISQS
+122 PTDKYNKINAISQL

-141 ENKNTANNNITI
+141 ENKNNNLTI
-153 ENDYEQLLTQA
+153 GNDYEHLLTQA
-164 STIISTLQ
+164 STIINTLQ

-181 NGKPWGI
+181 NGTPWGI
-188 NASGNACNIF
+188 NASGNACSIF
-198 GSTFSAIN
+198 GSTFNAIT
-206 SMINSAKKAAEQARR
+206 SMIDSAKKAAAEARR
-221 TAPEGPN
+221 TDPENPN
-228 QQSAFNSMINSAKK
+228 QQN
-242 AAEQARRTAPEGPN
+242 
-256 QQSAF
+256 AF
-261 TDADFTKNL
+261 TDADFNKNL

-280 ISYLKGDNLAT
+280 ISYLKGDNLET
-291 IYNTLQKTPDSK
+291 IYNTIQKTPNSK
-303 GFHSLVS
+303 GFQSLVS
-310 RSSYSYSLNETK
+310 RSSYSYSLNETQ
-322 YSEFQTT
+322 YSQFQTT

-372 GIRYYAFFDYNHA
+372 GIRYYGFFDYNYA

-416 DKNRKVSFGIFGGI
+416 DRNRKVSFGIFGGI

-468 LRLQGIHHGV
+468 LRLQGIHHGI

-499 AFRRLYSV
+499 AYRRLYSL
-507 YFNYVLAY
+507 YLNYVLAY

>member
-28 QIGEAAQ
+28 QIGEAVQ
-35 MVKNTGE
+35 QVKNTGE

-66 ASSTNSSTAQAVD
+66 ASNTDSSTAQAIN

-122 PTDKYNEINTISQS
+122 STGEYDKINAISQL

-141 ENKNTANNNITI
+141 ENKNTANNNTTI
-153 ENDYEQLLTQA
+153 DNDASKLLDDA
-164 STIISTLQ
+164 KTIISTLQ

-198 GSTFSAIN
+198 GNTFNAIN
-206 SMINSAKKAAEQARR
+206 SMIDSAKKAAEQFRR
-221 TAPEGPN
+221 TDPSQSN
-228 QQSAFNSMINSAKK
+228 QNHQNASPIIDDN
-242 AAEQARRTAPEGPN
+242 
-256 QQSAF
+256 F
-261 TDADFTKNL
+261 TQNL
-270 NQVSSVINDT
+270 NQVSSVIEKT

-291 IYNTLQKTPDSK
+291 IYNTIQKTPGSK
-303 GFHSLVS
+303 GFQSLVS
-310 RSSYSYSLNETK
+310 RSSYSYSLNETQ

-329 TKEFGHN
+329 TKEFGLN

-416 DKNRKVSFGIFGGI
+416 DKNRKISFGIFGGI
-430 ALAGTTWLNNQSANL
+430 ALAGTTWLNSQSANL

>member
-1 MKKTILLSL
+1 MKKTILLPL

-18 DDGVF
+18 NDGVF

-28 QIGEAAQ
+28 QIGEAVQ
-35 MVKNTGE
+35 QVKNTGE

-66 ASSTNSSTAQAVD
+66 ASNTNSSTAQAIN

-86 RLKTTPNTANQ
+86 RLKTTPNSANQ

-122 PTDKYNEINTISQS
+122 STSEYNQINAISQL

-141 ENKNTANNNITI
+141 ENKNNDLKI
-153 ENDYEQLLTQA
+153 ENDYEHLLGQA
-164 STIISTLQ
+164 KTIISTLQ

-198 GSTFSAIN
+198 GNTFSAIN
-206 SMINSAKKAAEQARR
+206 SMIDSAKKAAEQFRR
-221 TAPEGPN
+221 TDPSQGTN
-228 QQSAFNSMINSAKK
+228 QQN
-242 AAEQARRTAPEGPN
+242 
-256 QQSAF
+256 AF
-261 TDADFTKNL
+261 TDADFNKNL

-291 IYNTLQKTPDSK
+291 IYNTLQKTPGSK
-303 GFHSLVS
+303 GFQSLVS
-310 RSSYSYSLNETK
+310 RSSYSYSLNETQ

-329 TKEFGHN
+329 TKEFGLN

-416 DKNRKVSFGIFGGI
+416 DKNRKISFGIFGGI
-430 ALAGTTWLNNQSANL
+430 ALAGTTWLNSQSANL

>member
-18 DDGVF
+18 DDGTF

-66 ASSTNSSTAQAVD
+66 ASNTNSSTAQAID

-86 RLKTTPNTANQ
+86 RLKTTPNNANQ
-97 AVSSALSSAVAM
+97 AVSQALSSAVGM

-122 PTDKYNEINTISQS
+122 PTNKYNEINAISQL

-141 ENKNTANNNITI
+141 ENKNNDLTI
-153 ENDYEQLLTQA
+153 ANDYDQLLTQA

-188 NASGNACNIF
+188 NASGNACAIF
-198 GSTFSAIN
+198 GNTFSAIT
-206 SMINSAKKAAEQARR
+206 SMIDSAKKAAAEARR
-221 TAPEGPN
+221 TSPENPN
-228 QQSAFNSMINSAKK
+228 Q
-242 AAEQARRTAPEGPN
+242 PN
-256 QQSAF
+256 AF
-261 TDADFTKNL
+261 TNADFNKNL

-291 IYNTLQKTPDSK
+291 IYNTLQKTPGSK
-303 GFHSLVS
+303 GFQSLVS
-310 RSSYSYSLNETK
+310 RSSYSYSLNETQ
-322 YSEFQTT
+322 YSQFQTT

-336 PFRSVGLINSQSN
+336 PFRSVGLINSQIN

-416 DKNRKVSFGIFGGI
+416 DKNRKISFGIFGGI
-430 ALAGTTWLNNQSANL
+430 ALAGTTWLNSQFMNL
-445 KITNSA
+445 KTTTSIYN
-451 YSAKIN
+451 AKIN

-499 AFRRLYSV
+499 AYRRLYSV